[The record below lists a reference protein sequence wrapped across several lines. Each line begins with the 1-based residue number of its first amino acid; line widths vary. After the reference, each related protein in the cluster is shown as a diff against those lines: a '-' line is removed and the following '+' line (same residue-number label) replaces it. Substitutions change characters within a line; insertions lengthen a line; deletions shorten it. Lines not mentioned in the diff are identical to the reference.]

1 MGLFNNLFGK
11 KEEKKV
17 VTIYAPV
24 NGTVIDLAEIPD
36 PAFAE
41 KMVGDGCGM
50 EPKEG
55 AICSPVNG
63 EIANIFDTRHAVSF
77 DSEDGLEMIVHFGI
91 DTVKLKG
98 EGFKA
103 LRGEGETKVGD
114 AIVEYDLAYIAA
126 NAPSTRTP
134 VIINNMEEVEK
145 IEVIALGKEV
155 KAGDPIMKV
164 TLK

>member
-1 MGLFNNLFGK
+1 M
-11 KEEKKV
+11 
-17 VTIYAPV
+17 
-24 NGTVIDLAEIPD
+24 AEIPD

-63 EIANIFDTRHAVSF
+63 EVANVFDTRHAVSF

-98 EGFKA
+98 EGFKS
-103 LRGEGETKVGD
+103 LRGEGPTKVGD
-114 AIVEYDLAYIAA
+114 PIVEYDLAYISA
-126 NAPSTRTP
+126 NAPSIKLLSLSITWKKW
-134 VIINNMEEVEK
+134 N
-145 IEVIALGKEV
+145 
-155 KAGDPIMKV
+155 

>member
-1 MGLFNNLFGK
+1 MGLLGNLFGK
-11 KEEKKV
+11 KEEAKV
-17 VTIYAPV
+17 GTIYAPL
-24 NGTVIDLAEIPD
+24 NGKVIDLSEIPD

-50 EPKEG
+50 EPAEG
-55 AICSPVNG
+55 ILCSPVNG
-63 EIANIFDTRHAVSF
+63 EVANIFDTKHAVSF

-98 EGFKA
+98 EGFKT
-103 LRGEGETKVGD
+103 LRGEGSTKVGD
-114 AIVEYDLAYIAA
+114 KIVEYDLAYITA
-126 NAPSTRTP
+126 NAPSTKTP

-145 IEVIALGKEV
+145 IEVIALGKDV

>member
-1 MGLFNNLFGK
+1 MGLLGNLFGK
-11 KEEKKV
+11 KEEAKV
-17 VTIYAPV
+17 VTIYAPL
-24 NGTVIDLAEIPD
+24 NGKVIDLSEIPD

-50 EPKEG
+50 EPAEG
-55 AICSPVNG
+55 ILCSPVNG
-63 EIANIFDTRHAVSF
+63 EVANIFDTKHAVSF

-98 EGFKA
+98 EGFKT
-103 LRGEGETKVGD
+103 LRGEGSTKVGD
-114 AIVEYDLAYIAA
+114 KIVEYDLAYITA
-126 NAPSTRTP
+126 NAPSTKTP

-145 IEVIALGKEV
+145 IEVIALGKDV

>member
-1 MGLFNNLFGK
+1 MGLLGNLFGK

-17 VTIYAPV
+17 VTIYAPL
-24 NGTVIDLAEIPD
+24 NGKVIDLAEIPD

-50 EPKEG
+50 DPSEG
-55 AICSPVNG
+55 ILCSPVNG
-63 EIANIFDTRHAVSF
+63 EVANIFDTKHAVSF

-98 EGFKA
+98 EGFKS
-103 LRGEGETKVGD
+103 LREEGDTKVGD
-114 AIVEYDLAYIAA
+114 KIVEYDLAYISA
-126 NAPSTRTP
+126 NAPSTKTP

-145 IEVIALGKEV
+145 IEVVALGQTV
-155 KAGDPIMKV
+155 KVGDPIMKV

>member
-17 VTIYAPV
+17 VTIYAPI
-24 NGTVIDLAEIPD
+24 NGKVIDLAEIPD

-63 EIANIFDTRHAVSF
+63 EVANVFDTRHAVSF

-103 LRGEGETKVGD
+103 LRGEGPTKVGD
-114 AIVEYDLAYIAA
+114 AVVEYDLAYISA

-155 KAGDPIMKV
+155 KVGDPIMKV

>member
-1 MGLFNNLFGK
+1 MGLFHNLFGK

-17 VTIYAPV
+17 VTIYASI
-24 NGTVIDLAEIPD
+24 NGKVIDLAEIPD

-63 EIANIFDTRHAVSF
+63 EVANVFDTRHAVSF

-98 EGFKA
+98 EGFKS
-103 LRGEGETKVGD
+103 LRGEGPTKVGD
-114 AIVEYDLAYIAA
+114 PIVEYDLAYISA
-126 NAPSTRTP
+126 NAPSTKTP
-134 VIINNMEEVEK
+134 VIINNMEEVEH
-145 IEVIALGKEV
+145 IEVIALGQEV
-155 KAGDPIMKV
+155 KVGDPIMKV